1 MFSSYWTDIVFT
13 LELPYWAGS
22 SWAGRELGNHETS
35 AASSSIHLN
44 IVGTGPKHGA
54 DMLSYLDPSN
64 QCSRLSDRLS
74 IFPTQQTEQT
84 MGIKNVFRCRVD
96 NFVFCPN
103 VYFIWVV
110 RWVWIFRLTMEW
122 WWRPQHKHP
131 QQLTRDTSSS
141 INMSLHHHHTADS
154 NKPLRRLR
162 DVLQSCRNPLLGPSP
177 G

>member
-103 VYFIWVV
+103 VRWVV
-110 RWVWIFRLTMEW
+110 RWVWIFSLTMEW

-131 QQLTRDTSSS
+131 QKLTRDTSSS
-141 INMSLHHHHTADS
+141 INISLHHHTRA
-154 NKPLRRLR
+154 
-162 DVLQSCRNPLLGPSP
+162 
-177 G
+177 